1 MSGKVY
7 VVVPNTGQS
16 LIITDADNVVVL
28 LTGHLIFRDGNIPV
42 SGYAP
47 GRWVEF
53 VEVTNPE
60 MKATLRARADGGAGS
75 A

>member
-1 MSGKVY
+1 MNSKVY
-7 VVVPNTGQS
+7 VVVPDKGQT
-16 LIITDADNVVVL
+16 LIVTDADNVVVL
-28 LTGHLIFRDGNIPV
+28 LTGHLIFRDGNVPV

-60 MKATLRARADGGAGS
+60 MKARLRARADGGAGS

>member
-1 MSGKVY
+1 MNEKVY
-7 VVVPNTGQS
+7 VVVPGNGQN

-28 LTGHLIFRDGNIPV
+28 LSGHLIFRNGSKPV

-53 VEVTNPE
+53 VEVTNPDL
-60 MKATLRARADGGAGS
+60 KSRLRAKTEEGSGS